1 IEVEGKVQS
10 VSRTNG
16 QDVNAIQIVKGQD
29 ANTVTVVNAV
39 KDLIKDE
46 EKRLDGLNVDISLDQ
61 GAPIEDSVFTMIEK
75 AVFGGAIA

>member
-1 IEVEGKVQS
+1 KVQS
-10 VSRTNG
+10 VVGVNG
-16 QDVNAIQIVKGQD
+16 QDAIAVQTVKGQD

-39 KDLIKDE
+39 KDLIKCE

-75 AVFGGAIA
+75 